1 MKIKTL
7 IIFSALVLASQTSCV
22 PLAVIG
28 GAGAIGYTAS
38 QDRTIGAT
46 IDDAAIESQINA
58 KYLAHKDKEFFVDI
72 DVDAYEGRVLLTG
85 DSPSKEASIKAY
97 NLAWEAKGV
106 KEVINE
112 IKIVPKV
119 KFSPREL
126 ASDTWI
132 STQIESRLLFTKGIS
147 NQNYSIETIRG
158 DVYIMG
164 TAKDRAELEQVTD
177 IASQVPGVN
186 KVVSYVRIKGQGNK
200 PISGAV
206 NANRNSV
213 PVSSQEIEGTAPGSV
228 KASEARNKGAASS
241 NFQSGDLIIEE
252 SPNAE

>member
-1 MKIKTL
+1 MKLKTA
-7 IIFSALVLASQTSCV
+7 IIASTFVLFSQTSCV

-58 KYLAHKDKEFFVDI
+58 SYIAQKDKEFFVDI

-85 DSPSKEASIKAY
+85 DAPTKEASIKAY

-147 NQNYSIETIRG
+147 NQNFSIETIRG

-164 TAKDRAELEQVTD
+164 TAKDRAELEAVTD

-186 KVVSYVRIKGQGNK
+186 KVTSYARIKGQGNR
-200 PISGAV
+200 PIGGVS

-213 PVSSQEIEGTAPGSV
+213 PVTSEEVEGTAPGSV

-241 NFQSGDLIIEE
+241 NFQSNDLVIED
-252 SPNAE
+252 SPNAQ

>member
-1 MKIKTL
+1 MKLKPTIILSAL
-7 IIFSALVLASQTSCV
+7 IISSQTSCV

-58 KYLAHKDKEFFVDI
+58 IFLAHKDKDFFVDI

-85 DSPSKEASIKAY
+85 DAPTKEASIKAY
-97 NLAWEAKGV
+97 NLSWEAKGV

-112 IKIVPKV
+112 IKTVPKV
-119 KFSPREL
+119 KFSAKEL

-147 NQNYSIETIRG
+147 NQNYSVETIRG

-164 TAKDRAELEQVTD
+164 TAKDRAELEEVTD
-177 IASQVPGVN
+177 IVSQVPGVN
-186 KVVSYVRIKGQGNK
+186 KVVSYARIKGQGNR
-200 PISGAV
+200 PISGAN
-206 NANRNSV
+206 NANRNSI
-213 PVSSQEIEGTAPGSV
+213 PVSKEEIEGTAPGSV
-228 KASEARNKGAASS
+228 KASEANSKGAAS
-241 NFQSGDLIIEE
+241 NFQSNDLIIEE
-252 SPNAE
+252 SPNAQ